1 MSATLMPPPT
11 ATFSSIAGVVLAK
24 DTAVGASF
32 TSLTSIVNVSSWV
45 LLAESVTRTVTACE
59 VPASKSSAPLTTM
72 SFPLIAN
79 RPPALLS
86 RVNVAVSPGSVAESE
101 PTTVPLALFSAIVVP
116 DNPIS
121 VGAGFGAAAKMKS
134 VSTRVLG
141 VTLDSSSV
149 LPPPKLM
156 KVLVPA
162 LRLAM
167 AWTSARLKIPEA
179 PVRSILSPWPR
190 LKSVIV
196 SAP

>member
-1 MSATLMPPPT
+1 ML
-11 ATFSSIAGVVLAK
+11 
-24 DTAVGASF
+24 
-32 TSLTSIVNVSSWV
+32 
-45 LLAESVTRTVTACE
+45 
-59 VPASKSSAPLTTM
+59 
-72 SFPLIAN
+72 FPLIAN

-121 VGAGFGAAAKMKS
+121 VGAGFAVAKMKS
-134 VSTRVLG
+134 LATRVLG

-149 LPPPKLM
+149 LPPPKLT